1 MERDDIVLQHITE
14 QLKTALNKI
23 DTLEERISQTKGE
36 MLLLQRILLAA
47 MVALFGL
54 SNPLTQELLQPG
66 RAGSIIDAPAP
77 SAPVPPIQ
85 RQRSTP

>member
-14 QLKTALNKI
+14 QLKTALTKI

-66 RAGSIIDAPAP
+66 RAGPAADSSSS
-77 SAPVPPIQ
+77 SAPVPPV
-85 RQRSTP
+85 RRTLSTP